1 MWLCVPDTDLGL
13 CEKLPPTTP
22 RPRQPQVREEQ
33 NQGTCGWRSRVDAR
47 RLSSLLCQLELGVFR
62 GRVSDAPAKT
72 HARTPTQPRYHTAQE
87 GLGGLQPRWA
97 TWRKLQVPLAACCPA
112 SPGPAPTG
120 SHSKL
125 PVEGGSFCYS
135 AFQKERDLGDGWGC
149 SGPHMAGSDRA
160 LGPPPA
166 ASTGRHVSRQ
176 RNWNWTGWDL
186 DRQHS

>member
-1 MWLCVPDTDLGL
+1 MPDTDLGL

-112 SPGPAPTG
+112 SPGQPRPSPHWQPLEAASG
-120 SHSKL
+120 RGIFLLLCLSKRKR
-125 PVEGGSFCYS
+125 SW
-135 AFQKERDLGDGWGC
+135 RRLGL
-149 SGPHMAGSDRA
+149 
-160 LGPPPA
+160 LGPPHGGQRLSTWATTRCQHGQAREQA
-166 ASTGRHVSRQ
+166 A
-176 RNWNWTGWDL
+176 
-186 DRQHS
+186 

>member
-112 SPGPAPTG
+112 TRSCQWKGDLFVTLPFKKKEILETAGAARAPTWRAATEHLG
-120 SHSKL
+120 HHPL
-125 PVEGGSFCYS
+125 PARGG
-135 AFQKERDLGDGWGC
+135 
-149 SGPHMAGSDRA
+149 
-160 LGPPPA
+160 
-166 ASTGRHVSRQ
+166 T
-176 RNWNWTGWDL
+176 
-186 DRQHS
+186 